1 MTHRKVKF
9 VKIFADFSNA
19 ALPPDRKVAS
29 FATQLSGQNTVRI
42 QSKIKSERFSNAISF
57 FVRQIFLCSLFLRKQ
72 FSMIASM
79 ITSVNAFIIA
89 FMITFIIE

>member
-1 MTHRKVKF
+1 MTRRKVKF

-57 FVRQIFLCSLFLRKQ
+57 FVRQIFLCSLFFAQTIFHDCINDYIRKC
-72 FSMIASM
+72 IHNC
-79 ITSVNAFIIA
+79 IHDYIHN
-89 FMITFIIE
+89 